1 MFKGDP
7 GGYYVPDVD
16 TQGNLT
22 WAPSEEDM
30 PAVESSNITGPTGP
44 RGKSG
49 VYVGAEEPQE
59 EVLVWVNTDGT
70 ETDELAT
77 KEYVNQALK
86 NDLTGYYT
94 AQQVD
99 EKIKTIELTPGPQ
112 GETGPQGPQGIQGE
126 QGIQGIQGPIGPQ
139 GEPGK
144 DGAQGEQ
151 GPKGD
156 TGPQGE
162 IGPQGPQGEPGPA
175 GQDYILTEADKQ
187 EIANLVDTSGFTT
200 EEEVIALIAQYGGS
214 GGGTLP
220 ASEEGAF

>member
-49 VYVGAEEPQE
+49 VYVGAQEPQEE

-77 KEYVNQALK
+77 KQYVNGA
-86 NDLTGYYT
+86 LTGYYT
-94 AQQVD
+94 AEQVD
-99 EKIKTIELTPGPQ
+99 NKIKMIELTP
-112 GETGPQGPQGIQGE
+112 GPQGIQGE
-126 QGIQGIQGPIGPQ
+126 QGPKGDTGPQGIQGI
-139 GEPGK
+139 
-144 DGAQGEQ
+144 QGEQ

-162 IGPQGPQGEPGPA
+162 PGPA
-175 GQDYILTEADKQ
+175 GQDYVLTEADKQ
-187 EIANLVDTSGFTT
+187 EIANLVLASIPSGD
-200 EEEVIALIAQYGGS
+200 EVSY
-214 GGGTLP
+214 
-220 ASEEGAF
+220 